1 MEISPLTQK
10 LVDEGKL
17 VLIGYEPAE
26 VLCHVPPDT
35 FVKRFLEP
43 SLAKPEAPKVEVQR
57 EEKPAAL
64 GEQGKYDASVAAAI
78 VNGKFALHIPYYRLQ
93 DIFAA
98 SGWTPSRSSI
108 DYVSDLAAE
117 AIVEL
122 PKLMIR
128 RLLAGRYIGMV
139 SVQRHTSTEPA
150 PRAPAFRPGY
160 LATRRRALAR
170 RANSALSR
178 RSRARY

>member
-1 MEISPLTQK
+1 MTSRGRDRDDHLHSHQEERRRQASQQFVSSALASRRNQGGDLATDTEACRRRQAGIDRLRACRGSLPCTAR
-10 LVDEGKL
+10 
-17 VLIGYEPAE
+17 Y
-26 VLCHVPPDT
+26 LCKTV
-35 FVKRFLEP
+35 LEP

-128 RLLAGRYIGMV
+128 RLLAGV
-139 SVQRHTSTEPA
+139 HRH
-150 PRAPAFRPGY
+150 G
-160 LATRRRALAR
+160 
-170 RANSALSR
+170 
-178 RSRARY
+178 